1 MKIIIVV
8 LMAIVIASSACTSV
22 QEGKELF
29 EKKCVNCHEPEKVL
43 NATKDLAGWEKTT
56 KVMIRYSDGDIT
68 EKDAKKIVKYLAG
81 RRGT

>member
-1 MKIIIVV
+1 MI
-8 LMAIVIASSACTSV
+8 LLAIVIASSACTSV

-29 EKKCVNCHEPEKVL
+29 EKKCVKCHTLEKSL

-68 EKDAKKIVKYLAG
+68 EKDAKKIAKYLVAG
-81 RRGT
+81 R